1 MPPDEDALRAAARE
15 LIAAGRSLLDAAEA
29 VLDDP
34 NATERVVAVMWTIVQ
49 QAQRMTSD
57 AVNEVSNRL
66 RDSDAGS

>member
-34 NATERVVAVMWTIVQ
+34 AATERVVGVMSVIAQQVQ
-49 QAQRMTSD
+49 QMTTD
-57 AVNEVSNRL
+57 AV
-66 RDSDAGS
+66 SDVAKRFAGTEKHP

>member
-34 NATERVVAVMWTIVQ
+34 NATERVVAVMSTIAQ

-57 AVNEVSNRL
+57 AANEVANRL
-66 RDSDAGS
+66 RDSDADS

>member
-34 NATERVVAVMWTIVQ
+34 NATERVVAVMSTIAQ
-49 QAQRMTSD
+49 QAQRMTTD
-57 AVNEVSNRL
+57 AVNEVADRL
-66 RDSDAGS
+66 SGSGTES

>member
-1 MPPDEDALRAAARE
+1 MTPDEDALRAAARE

-34 NATERVVAVMWTIVQ
+34 NATERVVAVMSTIAQ

-57 AVNEVSNRL
+57 AANEVANRL
-66 RDSDAGS
+66 SDSGTES

>member
-34 NATERVVAVMWTIVQ
+34 NATERVVAVMSTIAQ

-57 AVNEVSNRL
+57 AVNEVANRL
-66 RDSDAGS
+66 TDSGTES

>member
-34 NATERVVAVMWTIVQ
+34 NATERVVAVMSTIVQ

>member
-34 NATERVVAVMWTIVQ
+34 NATERVVAVMSTIAQ

>member
-34 NATERVVAVMWTIVQ
+34 AATERVIAVMSLVAQ
-49 QAQRMTSD
+49 QVQRMTTE
-57 AVNEVSNRL
+57 AVGDVVKKFGGNEERT
-66 RDSDAGS
+66 

>member
-34 NATERVVAVMWTIVQ
+34 NATERVVAVMSTIAQ
-49 QAQRMTSD
+49 QAQRMTSN
-57 AVNEVSNRL
+57 AVNEVTNRFSE
-66 RDSDAGS
+66 SDAES

>member
-34 NATERVVAVMWTIVQ
+34 NATERVVAVMSTIAQ

-57 AVNEVSNRL
+57 AVHEVANRL
-66 RDSDAGS
+66 RDSDADS

>member
-34 NATERVVAVMWTIVQ
+34 NATERVVGVMSMIAQ
-49 QAQRMTSD
+49 QAQRMTGD
-57 AVNEVSNRL
+57 AVTDVANRFGG
-66 RDSDAGS
+66 SDKSS

>member
-34 NATERVVAVMWTIVQ
+34 NATERVVAVMSTIAQ

-57 AVNEVSNRL
+57 AVNEVANRL
-66 RDSDAGS
+66 SDSGEES

>member
-34 NATERVVAVMWTIVQ
+34 NATERVVAVMSTIAQ

-57 AVNEVSNRL
+57 AVNEVANRL
-66 RDSDAGS
+66 GDSGTES

>member
-34 NATERVVAVMWTIVQ
+34 NATERVVAVMSTIAQ

-57 AVNEVSNRL
+57 AVNEVSNRV